1 MEIVARMRELKLV
14 LNEISAVMKVTVF
27 IQKKVLVMNKI
38 HIDK

>member
-38 HIDK
+38 YIDK